1 MADSVSFRKT
11 DTTGSTGA
19 LALPEYPGIK
29 SENLDQS
36 IQQAMGG
43 RITALTR
50 SSGTIDR
57 WTLHWQNLPEAN
69 YTAIKTFFYT
79 TVAGAAE
86 AVHYI
91 DQDATVNTVKYLG
104 GIEDASMVGF
114 ELYELEIR
122 LGAAA

>member
-1 MADSVSFRKT
+1 MADSVSFEKT
-11 DTTGSTGA
+11 DGSGSTGA

-50 SSGTIDR
+50 SSGTINR
-57 WTLHWQNLPEAN
+57 WTLRWETLPEAN
-69 YTAIKTFFYT
+69 YNSIKTFFHT
-79 TVAGAAE
+79 TVSGGATT
-86 AVHYI
+86 VRYI

-104 GIEDASMVGF
+104 GIENAQMVSF
-114 ELYELEIR
+114 ELYELEIQ
-122 LGAAA
+122 LGAAS